1 LTAAI
6 LVGTI
11 RVARRGIGRMG
22 ERVMGKLYLA
32 LAAVLLLSS
41 SAGAAIQHSKGTTT
55 ANRGARQVADGALP
69 KDIPAGTQL
78 FSNATLDPAR
88 CNYEYVEL
96 YGVMVVR
103 TELKL
108 TCTTHH

>member
-1 LTAAI
+1 
-6 LVGTI
+6 
-11 RVARRGIGRMG
+11 MG
-22 ERVMGKLYLA
+22 ERVMGKLHLA
-32 LAAVLLLSS
+32 PVLAGVLLLAS
-41 SAGAAIQHSKGTTT
+41 SAGAAIQPTKGTAT
-55 ANRGARQVADGALP
+55 ANGMSRQVATGALP
-69 KDIPAGTQL
+69 KDVPAGTQL